1 MIRLVCLAENTSD
14 NSELHAEHG
23 LSVYVETK
31 KHKILFDLGQSGLF
45 RENAEKLGIDLKKV
59 DTVIISHGHYD
70 HGGGLA
76 ELIKINPNAKIY
88 LKSNAFGEYYSNHGS
103 VSKYIGLDSSLADY
117 PNIVFTDG
125 ELVIDGELTLFS
137 NVTER
142 DFYSSANG
150 SLFMKQN
157 GIFERDRFLHEQNL
171 VINDG
176 NKQVLIT
183 GCSHSGI
190 VNIVRRFEAAYKTD
204 SSCDVIGGFHLFD
217 VSAKQYEKPGMI
229 CAIADELMKTGAH
242 FHTCHCT
249 GTEAYSLMK
258 ERMKDKLD
266 YFSVGKEIIIE

>member
-1 MIRLVCLAENTSD
+1 MIRFVCLAENMSD
-14 NSELHAEHG
+14 SPSLRAEHG
-23 LSVYVETK
+23 LSVYIETQ

-59 DTVIISHGHYD
+59 DTAIISHGHYD

-76 ELIKINPNAKIY
+76 EFIKINPQAKIY

-103 VSKYIGLDSSLADY
+103 ANKYIGLDLSLADY
-117 PNIVFTDG
+117 PNIIFTDG
-125 ELVIDGELTLFS
+125 ELEIDGELTLFS
-137 NVTER
+137 GVTER
-142 DFYSSANG
+142 DFYSSAND
-150 SLFMKQN
+150 SLYMKQN
-157 GIFERDRFLHEQNL
+157 GIFEPDSFLHEQNL
-171 VINDG
+171 VITDG
-176 NKQVLIT
+176 RKQVLIT

-190 VNIVRRFEAAYKTD
+190 VNIVRRFEADYKTG

-217 VSAKQYEKPGMI
+217 VSAQQYEKPEMI
-229 CAIADELMKTGAH
+229 CAIADELMKTGAN

-266 YFSVGKEIIIE
+266 YFSVGKEIIVK